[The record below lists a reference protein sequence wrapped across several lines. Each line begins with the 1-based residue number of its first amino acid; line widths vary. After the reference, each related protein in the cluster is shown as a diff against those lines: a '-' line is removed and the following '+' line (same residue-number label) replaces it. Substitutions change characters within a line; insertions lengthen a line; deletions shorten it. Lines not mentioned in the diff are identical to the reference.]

1 MDALQCDGDKN
12 PSDETCDVTYDGCGS
27 QMLCF
32 GNSMVGARTL
42 VVEFRL
48 QHPHPGR
55 KALVAKDA
63 ETGTDSEIGT

>member
-1 MDALQCDGDKN
+1 
-12 PSDETCDVTYDGCGS
+12 
-27 QMLCF
+27 
-32 GNSMVGARTL
+32 MVGARTL

-63 ETGTDSEIGT
+63 ETGTGSEIGT